1 MEKIISIVDYL
12 TKSDVFKGLAEDQYD
27 RIINLGVNKQ
37 LPPHHFLFHQSDPAS
52 QCYMVTQGQLKLTK
66 LNENGKTVTIRYVG
80 SGELTAAVA
89 VIKNGVYPVTAESV
103 QETKVVGW
111 SQPTMME
118 LMRRFPEIAINLL
131 GVILSRI
138 EDIQQRYLEIC
149 TEQVDQRIARSL
161 LRLMRWKGN
170 KNEKGVLI
178 DIPLSRQSL
187 ADYSGTTL
195 YTVSRTLS
203 AWEKKGWVET
213 GRERIIVTD
222 PHALVAFAE

>member
-1 MEKIISIVDYL
+1 MEKIISNVDRL
-12 TKSDVFKGLAEDQYD
+12 TTSDIFKGLAENQQSQ
-27 RIINLGVNKQ
+27 IIECGTNKQ
-37 LPPHHFLFHQSDPAS
+37 LPVHHYLFHQGDPAL
-52 QCYMVTQGQLKLTK
+52 QCYMVIKGQLKLTK

-89 VIKNGVYPVTAESV
+89 VIKNGVYPVTAETV
-103 QETKVVGW
+103 QETEIVGW
-111 SQPTMME
+111 DQPKMME
-118 LMRRFPEIAINLL
+118 LMRRFPDIAINLL
-131 GVILSRI
+131 SVVLFRI

-161 LRLMRWKGN
+161 LRLMRWKGI
-170 KNEKGVLI
+170 KNDEGVLI

-203 AWEKKGWVET
+203 AWEKRGWVES

>member
-1 MEKIISIVDYL
+1 MVDYL

-27 RIINLGVNKQ
+27 RIIDRGMNKH
-37 LPPHHFLFHQSDPAS
+37 LPPHQFLFCQSDPAS
-52 QCYMVTQGQLKLTK
+52 QCYMVTKGQLKLTK
-66 LNENGKTVTIRYVG
+66 LNENGKIVTIRYVG

-103 QETKVVGW
+103 QETEVVGW

-118 LMRRFPEIAINLL
+118 LMRQFPEIAINLL

-138 EDIQQRYLEIC
+138 EDIQQRYLEVC

-170 KNEKGVLI
+170 KNKKGVLI

-203 AWEKKGWVET
+203 AWEKKGWIET